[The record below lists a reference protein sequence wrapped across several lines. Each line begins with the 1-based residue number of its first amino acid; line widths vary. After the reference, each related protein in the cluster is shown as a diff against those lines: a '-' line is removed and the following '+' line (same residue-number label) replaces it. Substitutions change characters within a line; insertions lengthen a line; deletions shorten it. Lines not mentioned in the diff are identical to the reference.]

1 MRPGAAAGRTEW
13 ECFFGMPSSMAA
25 SPATPPAPLPRRLN
39 ESSNASILT
48 SLMSPLKAG
57 AAGRRRNAGA
67 MYAAGSGVE
76 SYTTSFFFFFGSG
89 VLGASASASTSQS
102 EGASA
107 SASGAGS
114 ATGSSWSG
122 CMGQGSETSMR
133 SSGTSTLP
141 SGDRHPARIGPSTS
155 GSVVGATRAPSN
167 DATQGAGAP
176 SSETTGEGGW
186 GRAEET
192 GCLTSVRAG
201 RGSSLTGFVSI
212 LSSCEPLALHCG
224 TSVRYCKR
232 GPA

>member
-1 MRPGAAAGRTEW
+1 MRPGAAAGRTER

-25 SPATPPAPLPRRLN
+25 SPATPPAPLPRRLS
-39 ESSNASILT
+39 ESSNASSLT

-76 SYTTSFFFFFGSG
+76 SYTTSFFFGSG
-89 VLGASASASTSQS
+89 VLGASASASQS

-107 SASGAGS
+107 SASASTSKTASTTDGAGS
-114 ATGSSWSG
+114 AAGSSWSG
-122 CMGQGSETSMR
+122 CMGQCSEMSMR
-133 SSGTSTLP
+133 SSGTLP
-141 SGDRHPARIGPSTS
+141 SGDRHPASIGPFKCRQTTS
-155 GSVVGATRAPSN
+155 SGNVVGATRASN
-167 DATQGAGAP
+167 DAAQGAGAP

-192 GCLTSVRAG
+192 GCLTSVQPV

-212 LSSCEPLALHCG
+212 LTSCEPLALHCG
-224 TSVRYCKR
+224 T
-232 GPA
+232 